1 MKTERGRAPLRR
13 AIGRVS
19 EQSRG
24 VLRPYIGMA
33 AMRMAEI
40 HIADVS
46 KLPVEEGTF
55 ALENASGQNLFLAG
69 YSQVG
74 GPDVVG

>member
-13 AIGRVS
+13 AMERTS
-19 EQSRG
+19 DRARG
-24 VLRPYIGMA
+24 VLPAYVGLA
-33 AMRMAEI
+33 AGRMAEI

-46 KLPVEEGTF
+46 KLPVQEGTIN
-55 ALENASGQNLFLAG
+55 LVNGSGQDVFLNG

-74 GPDVVG
+74 GPDVIG

>member
-13 AIGRVS
+13 AMERTS
-19 EQSRG
+19 DRSRG
-24 VLRPYIGMA
+24 VLPAYVGLA

-46 KLPVEEGTF
+46 KLPVQEGTVN
-55 ALENASGQNLFLAG
+55 LVNASGQNIFLMG
-69 YSQVG
+69 YSKVG
-74 GPDVVG
+74 GADVPG